1 MGHLGD
7 AKLLRTC
14 GKTTGI
20 CVNLARA
27 TATSRVVGVSTRRRA
42 RAMRASFATPARV
55 TATPRRV
62 VARARI
68 GAIDV
73 DAIDRRVA
81 LARVASV
88 LAASTPARAL
98 GADLE
103 DALARK
109 AARKAAVR
117 EAAAASAKTGRGEA
131 AFADAERG
139 VSEESRT
146 PNAHSRQEEGLRK
159 TLSDNA

>member
-1 MGHLGD
+1 MGL
-7 AKLLRTC
+7 
-14 GKTTGI
+14 

-27 TATSRVVGVSTRRRA
+27 TATSRVFGVSTQRPA
-42 RAMRASFATPARV
+42 TAMRASFATPARV
-55 TATPRRV
+55 TPARAGATATRRRV
-62 VARARI
+62 FARARI

-81 LARVASV
+81 LARVALV
-88 LAASTPARAL
+88 LAASTPSRAL

-117 EAAAASAKTGRGEA
+117 EAAEASAKTGRGEA